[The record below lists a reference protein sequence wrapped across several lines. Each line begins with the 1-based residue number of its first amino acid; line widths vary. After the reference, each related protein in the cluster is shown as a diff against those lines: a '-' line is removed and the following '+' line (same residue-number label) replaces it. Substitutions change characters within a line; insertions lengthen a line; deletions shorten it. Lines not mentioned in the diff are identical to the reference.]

1 MECVI
6 EDLSMNAKKFNCADL
21 RALKHQPGLPRFV
34 SGLALKEV
42 CSQLRISKD
51 PTEMGCRQLGSREAR
66 LKKRGL
72 LGHQIRFPA
81 REGVCCLRVSGTGIK
96 SISVF

>member
-51 PTEMGCRQLGSREAR
+51 PTEWGADSWGAGR
-66 LKKRGL
+66 
-72 LGHQIRFPA
+72 PD
-81 REGVCCLRVSGTGIK
+81 LRNVD
-96 SISVF
+96 F